1 MPVVITT
8 NRFKTTFHFQFLTF
22 PPPFF
27 LLSTCRSCS
36 TFVIEHDK
44 HKLIPLQNLTLVAKN
59 IFFEYYVKSIN
70 QREMNSGKKIKA
82 RKIFK
87 PRS

>member
-1 MPVVITT
+1 MEDCYKSSQLEELKVESCFR
-8 NRFKTTFHFQFLTF
+8 N
-22 PPPFF
+22 
-27 LLSTCRSCS
+27 CRSCS
-36 TFVIEHDK
+36 TFVIEYDK
-44 HKLIPLQNLTLVAKN
+44 NKLIPLQNLTLVAKN
-59 IFFEYYVKSIN
+59 IFFKYYVKSIN

>member
-1 MPVVITT
+1 MPVVTTT
-8 NRFKTTFHFQFLTF
+8 NCFKTTFPFSTF
-22 PPPFF
+22 PPLF

-36 TFVIEHDK
+36 TFVIEYDK
-44 HKLIPLQNLTLVAKN
+44 NKLIPLQNLTLVAKN